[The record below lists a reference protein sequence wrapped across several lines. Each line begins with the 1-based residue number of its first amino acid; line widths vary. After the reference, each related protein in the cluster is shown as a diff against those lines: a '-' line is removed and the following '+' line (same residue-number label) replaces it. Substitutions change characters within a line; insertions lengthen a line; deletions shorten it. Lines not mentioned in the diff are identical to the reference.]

1 MLQNVG
7 TCIQSP
13 TLCIMSG
20 NMKIR
25 AKEPA
30 IEIIRRM
37 GIVRPVDLEI
47 FGITRARLYS
57 LCKKVWLS
65 AAAGIYVARNHALTA
80 EHALA
85 QAAKLVPSGVLCMLT
100 ALRFH
105 GLTTQ
110 SPAEVWIALQEKAR
124 KPRLDYPRLRIVRF
138 SGAALT
144 EGIEAHSVEGVN
156 IRDDSAAKTVV
167 DCFRFRNKIGIDIA
181 VEALRDFSR
190 MHRGGANELARFVRI
205 CRVTRVMQPYLHGA

>member
-1 MLQNVG
+1 
-7 TCIQSP
+7 
-13 TLCIMSG
+13 
-20 NMKIR
+20 MKIR

-57 LCKKVWLS
+57 LVQKGLVERRGR
-65 AAAGIYVARNHALTA
+65 GIYVARNHALTA

-138 SGAALT
+138 SGEALT

-156 IRDDSAAKTVV
+156 IRVYSAAKTVA
-167 DCFRFRNKIGIDIA
+167 DCFKFRNKIGIDIA

-190 MHRGGANELARFVRI
+190 MHRGGANELARFARI
-205 CRVTRVMQPYLHGA
+205 CRVTRVMQPYLDAIA